1 MNFIFLVLK
10 RLFLSKQSNFFFRIT
25 NIVSIISL
33 AIGIASLSIV
43 LSSVS
48 GFENKV
54 FDKLSNINGYSTINN
69 LFEDTFNKSDVPLS
83 KHNSN
88 NIIVYGLEKNDLGHF
103 SLLKHIN
110 HEKLSYNDVV
120 IGKELAN
127 KLKAKKGDPLILVNP
142 ISNKSI
148 FDNNKFLF
156 LKIRDIYSSGI
167 YDYDSR
173 LIFMPLSTA
182 QSYFKLENHIS
193 GWMIFDKSINFNE
206 LDLPFY
212 QVNLKD
218 RHAELFRWINTQKWP
233 IIFIFSLIALVSY
246 FNLLSSIMK
255 TYGMSNK
262 KLTFMF
268 TLQGILLALIGSIL
282 GIILSYLI
290 VILQE
295 KFHIISLPENIYF
308 VSYLPMTFSIKE
320 SFYILGVSI
329 VSSVIFSS
337 FALYSH
343 HLHFHKYYLSTR
355 QGFLKTNEYNFF
367 SSQKIFDFPK
377 FIRGRNDK
385 YCFISWFIYW
395 CSIYCIISCCF
406 KWFSRCVRK

>member
-1 MNFIFLVLK
+1 MNFIFLVLR

-54 FDKLSNINGYSTINN
+54 FDKLSNINGYSTVNN
-69 LFEDTFNKSDVPLS
+69 LFEDTFNKSDVLLPDIVQNNESLIFEYIEKPAVIKS

-88 NIIVYGLEKNDLGHF
+88 NIIVYGLEKNDLVHF
-103 SLLKHIN
+103 SLLQHIN
-110 HEKLSYNDVV
+110 HKKLSFNDVV

-127 KLKAKKGDPLILVNP
+127 KLKVKKGDPLILVNP
-142 ISNKSI
+142 VSNKSI
-148 FDNNKFLF
+148 LDNNKFLF
-156 LKIRDIYSSGI
+156 LKIEDIYSSGI

-173 LIFMPLSTA
+173 LIFMSLSA
-182 QSYFKLENHIS
+182 IQSYFRLENHIS

-212 QVNLKD
+212 QIDLKD

-246 FNLLSSIMK
+246 FNLLSSINILFYEKRFNLAIMK

-262 KLTFMF
+262 KLAFMF
-268 TLQGILLALIGSIL
+268 TLQGILLALIGSVL
-282 GIILSYLI
+282 GIILSYLV

-295 KFHIISLPENIYF
+295 QFHIISLPENIYF
-308 VSYLPMTFSIKE
+308 VSYLPMAFSVKE
-320 SFYILGVSI
+320 SLYIVGVSI
-329 VSSVIFSS
+329 VSSIVFSS
-337 FALYSH
+337 FALSQI
-343 HLHFHKYYLSTR
+343 LSINPSR
-355 QGFLKTNEYNFF
+355 ILKN
-367 SSQKIFDFPK
+367 
-377 FIRGRNDK
+377 
-385 YCFISWFIYW
+385 
-395 CSIYCIISCCF
+395 
-406 KWFSRCVRK
+406 

>member
-1 MNFIFLVLK
+1 MNFIFLFLK

-69 LFEDTFNKSDVPLS
+69 LFENTFNKSDVPLPDIVQNNESLIFEYIEKPAVIKS

-88 NIIVYGLEKNDLGHF
+88 NIIVYGLEKNDLSHF
-103 SLLKHIN
+103 SLLQHIN
-110 HEKLSYNDVV
+110 HEKLSFNDVV
-120 IGKELAN
+120 IGKELAS
-127 KLKAKKGDPLILVNP
+127 KLKVKKGDPLILINP
-142 ISNKSI
+142 ISSKSI
-148 FDNNKFLF
+148 LDNNKFLF
-156 LKIRDIYSSGI
+156 LKIKDIYSSGI

-173 LIFMPLSTA
+173 LIFMSLSA
-182 QSYFKLENHIS
+182 IQSYFQLENHIS
-193 GWMIFDKSINFNE
+193 GWMIFEKSINFNE

-212 QVNLKD
+212 QIDLKD

-246 FNLLSSIMK
+246 FNLLSSINILFYEKRFNLAIMK

-262 KLTFMF
+262 KLAFMF
-268 TLQGILLALIGSIL
+268 TLQGILLALIGSVL

-308 VSYLPMTFSIKE
+308 VSYLPMVFSVNE
-320 SFYILGVSI
+320 SFYIVGVSI
-329 VSSVIFSS
+329 IFSIIFSS
-337 FALYSH
+337 FALSQI
-343 HLHFHKYYLSTR
+343 LSINPSR
-355 QGFLKTNEYNFF
+355 ILKN
-367 SSQKIFDFPK
+367 
-377 FIRGRNDK
+377 
-385 YCFISWFIYW
+385 
-395 CSIYCIISCCF
+395 
-406 KWFSRCVRK
+406 

>member
-1 MNFIFLVLK
+1 MNFIFLVLR

-54 FDKLSNINGYSTINN
+54 FDKLSNINGYSTVNN
-69 LFEDTFNKSDVPLS
+69 LFEDTFNKSDVLLPDIVQNNESLIFEYIEKPAVIKS

-88 NIIVYGLEKNDLGHF
+88 NIIVYGLEKNDLVHF
-103 SLLKHIN
+103 SLLQHIN
-110 HEKLSYNDVV
+110 HKKLSFNDVV

-127 KLKAKKGDPLILVNP
+127 KLKVKKGDPLILVNP
-142 ISNKSI
+142 VSNKSI
-148 FDNNKFLF
+148 LDNNKFLF
-156 LKIRDIYSSGI
+156 LKIEDIYSSGI

-173 LIFMPLSTA
+173 LIFMSLSA
-182 QSYFKLENHIS
+182 IQSYFRLENHIS

-212 QVNLKD
+212 QIDLKD

-246 FNLLSSIMK
+246 FNLLSSINILFYEKRFNLAIMK

-262 KLTFMF
+262 KLAFMF

-295 KFHIISLPENIYF
+295 KFHIISLPENIYY
-308 VSYLPMTFSIKE
+308 VSYLPMVFSAKE

-329 VSSVIFSS
+329 ISSIIFSS
-337 FALYSH
+337 FALSQI
-343 HLHFHKYYLSTR
+343 LSINPSR
-355 QGFLKTNEYNFF
+355 ILKN
-367 SSQKIFDFPK
+367 
-377 FIRGRNDK
+377 
-385 YCFISWFIYW
+385 
-395 CSIYCIISCCF
+395 
-406 KWFSRCVRK
+406 

>member
-1 MNFIFLVLK
+1 MNFIFLVLR

-54 FDKLSNINGYSTINN
+54 FDKLSNINGYSTVNN
-69 LFEDTFNKSDVPLS
+69 LFEDTFNKSDVLLPDIVQNNESLIFEYIEKPAVIKS

-88 NIIVYGLEKNDLGHF
+88 NIIVYGLEKNDLVHF
-103 SLLKHIN
+103 SLLQHIN
-110 HEKLSYNDVV
+110 HKKLSFNDVV

-127 KLKAKKGDPLILVNP
+127 KLKVKKGDPLILVNP
-142 ISNKSI
+142 VSNKSI
-148 FDNNKFLF
+148 LDNNKFLF
-156 LKIRDIYSSGI
+156 LKIEDIYSSGI

-173 LIFMPLSTA
+173 LIFMSLSA
-182 QSYFKLENHIS
+182 IQSYFQLENHIS

-212 QVNLKD
+212 QIDLKD

-246 FNLLSSIMK
+246 FNLLSSINILFYEKRFNLAIMK

-262 KLTFMF
+262 KLAFMF
-268 TLQGILLALIGSIL
+268 TLQGILLALIGSVL
-282 GIILSYLI
+282 GIILSYLV

-295 KFHIISLPENIYF
+295 QFHIISLPENIYF
-308 VSYLPMTFSIKE
+308 VSYLPMEFSVKE
-320 SFYILGVSI
+320 SLYIVGVSI
-329 VSSVIFSS
+329 VSSIIFSS
-337 FALYSH
+337 FALSQI
-343 HLHFHKYYLSTR
+343 LSINPSR
-355 QGFLKTNEYNFF
+355 ILKN
-367 SSQKIFDFPK
+367 
-377 FIRGRNDK
+377 
-385 YCFISWFIYW
+385 
-395 CSIYCIISCCF
+395 
-406 KWFSRCVRK
+406 

>member
-1 MNFIFLVLK
+1 MNFIFLVLR

-54 FDKLSNINGYSTINN
+54 FDKLSNINGYSTVNN
-69 LFEDTFNKSDVPLS
+69 LFEDTFNKSDVLLPDIVQNNESLIFEYIEKPAVIKS

-88 NIIVYGLEKNDLGHF
+88 NIIVYGLEKNDLVHF
-103 SLLKHIN
+103 SLLQHIN
-110 HEKLSYNDVV
+110 HKKLSFNDVV

-127 KLKAKKGDPLILVNP
+127 KLKVKKGDPLILVNP
-142 ISNKSI
+142 VSNKSI
-148 FDNNKFLF
+148 LDNNKFLF
-156 LKIRDIYSSGI
+156 LKIEDIYSSGI

-173 LIFMPLSTA
+173 LIFMSLSA
-182 QSYFKLENHIS
+182 IQSYFRLENHIS

-212 QVNLKD
+212 QIDLKD

-246 FNLLSSIMK
+246 FNLLSSINILFYEKRFNLAIMK

-262 KLTFMF
+262 KLAFMF
-268 TLQGILLALIGSIL
+268 TLQGILLALIGSVL
-282 GIILSYLI
+282 GIILSYLV

-295 KFHIISLPENIYF
+295 QFHIISLPENIYF
-308 VSYLPMTFSIKE
+308 VSYLPMEFSIKE
-320 SFYILGVSI
+320 SLYIVGVSI
-329 VSSVIFSS
+329 VSSIIFSS
-337 FALYSH
+337 FALSQI
-343 HLHFHKYYLSTR
+343 LSINPSR
-355 QGFLKTNEYNFF
+355 ILKN
-367 SSQKIFDFPK
+367 
-377 FIRGRNDK
+377 
-385 YCFISWFIYW
+385 
-395 CSIYCIISCCF
+395 
-406 KWFSRCVRK
+406 

>member
-69 LFEDTFNKSDVPLS
+69 LFEDTFNKSDVPLPDIVQNNEPLIFEYIEKPAVIKS

-246 FNLLSSIMK
+246 FNLLSSINILFYEKRFNLAIMK

-282 GIILSYLI
+282 GIILSYII

-329 VSSVIFSS
+329 VSSIIFSS
-337 FALYSH
+337 FALSQI
-343 HLHFHKYYLSTR
+343 LSINPSR
-355 QGFLKTNEYNFF
+355 ILKN
-367 SSQKIFDFPK
+367 
-377 FIRGRNDK
+377 
-385 YCFISWFIYW
+385 
-395 CSIYCIISCCF
+395 
-406 KWFSRCVRK
+406 

>member
-1 MNFIFLVLK
+1 MNFIFLVLR

-54 FDKLSNINGYSTINN
+54 FDKLSNINGYSTVNN
-69 LFEDTFNKSDVPLS
+69 LFEDTFNKSDVLLPDIVQNNESLIFEYIEKPAVIKS

-88 NIIVYGLEKNDLGHF
+88 NIIVYGLEKNDLVHF
-103 SLLKHIN
+103 SLLQHIN
-110 HEKLSYNDVV
+110 HKKLSFNDVV

-127 KLKAKKGDPLILVNP
+127 KLKVKKGDPLILVNP
-142 ISNKSI
+142 VSNKSI
-148 FDNNKFLF
+148 LDNNKFLF
-156 LKIRDIYSSGI
+156 LKIEDIYSSGI

-173 LIFMPLSTA
+173 LIFMSLSA
-182 QSYFKLENHIS
+182 IQSYFRLENHIS

-212 QVNLKD
+212 QIDLKD

-246 FNLLSSIMK
+246 FNLLSSINILFYEKRFNLAIMK
-255 TYGMSNK
+255 TYGMTNK
-262 KLTFMF
+262 KLAFMF
-268 TLQGILLALIGSIL
+268 TLQGILLALIGSVL
-282 GIILSYLI
+282 GIILSYLV

-295 KFHIISLPENIYF
+295 QFHIISLPENIYF
-308 VSYLPMTFSIKE
+308 VSYLPMAFSVKE
-320 SFYILGVSI
+320 SLYIVGVSI
-329 VSSVIFSS
+329 VSSIIFSS
-337 FALYSH
+337 FALSQI
-343 HLHFHKYYLSTR
+343 LSINPSR
-355 QGFLKTNEYNFF
+355 ILKN
-367 SSQKIFDFPK
+367 
-377 FIRGRNDK
+377 
-385 YCFISWFIYW
+385 
-395 CSIYCIISCCF
+395 
-406 KWFSRCVRK
+406 

>member
-69 LFEDTFNKSDVPLS
+69 LFEDTFNKSDVPLPNIVQNNEPLIFEYIEKPAVIKS

-88 NIIVYGLEKNDLGHF
+88 NIIVYGLEKKDLGHF

-120 IGKELAN
+120 IGKELAK

-142 ISNKSI
+142 ISSKSI

-246 FNLLSSIMK
+246 FNLLSSINILFYEKRFNLAIMK

-282 GIILSYLI
+282 GIILSCLI

-329 VSSVIFSS
+329 VSSIIFSS
-337 FALYSH
+337 FALSQI
-343 HLHFHKYYLSTR
+343 LSINPSR
-355 QGFLKTNEYNFF
+355 ILKN
-367 SSQKIFDFPK
+367 
-377 FIRGRNDK
+377 
-385 YCFISWFIYW
+385 
-395 CSIYCIISCCF
+395 
-406 KWFSRCVRK
+406 

>member
-1 MNFIFLVLK
+1 MNFIFLFLK

-25 NIVSIISL
+25 NIVSIVSL

-54 FDKLSNINGYSTINN
+54 FDKLSNINGYSTVNN
-69 LFEDTFNKSDVPLS
+69 LFEDTFNKSDVPLPNVVQNNESLIFEYIEKPAVIKS

-103 SLLKHIN
+103 SLLQHIN
-110 HEKLSYNDVV
+110 HEKLTFNDVI

-127 KLKAKKGDPLILVNP
+127 KLKVKKGDPLILVNP
-142 ISNKSI
+142 LSNKSI
-148 FDNNKFLF
+148 LDNNKFLF
-156 LKIRDIYSSGI
+156 LKIEDIYSSGI

-173 LIFMPLSTA
+173 LIFMSLSA
-182 QSYFKLENHIS
+182 IQSYFQLENHIS

-212 QVNLKD
+212 QIDLKD

-246 FNLLSSIMK
+246 FNLLSSINILFYEKRFNLAIMK

-262 KLTFMF
+262 KVAFMF
-268 TLQGILLALIGSIL
+268 TLQGILLALIGSVL
-282 GIILSYLI
+282 GIILSYL
-290 VILQE
+290 VVVLQE
-295 KFHIISLPENIYF
+295 QFHIISLPENIYF
-308 VSYLPMTFSIKE
+308 VSYLPMAFSVKE
-320 SFYILGVSI
+320 SFYIVGVSI
-329 VSSVIFSS
+329 VSSIIFSS
-337 FALYSH
+337 FALSQI
-343 HLHFHKYYLSTR
+343 LSINPSR
-355 QGFLKTNEYNFF
+355 ILKN
-367 SSQKIFDFPK
+367 
-377 FIRGRNDK
+377 
-385 YCFISWFIYW
+385 
-395 CSIYCIISCCF
+395 
-406 KWFSRCVRK
+406 

>member
-25 NIVSIISL
+25 NIVSIVSL

-48 GFENKV
+48 GFENRV
-54 FDKLSNINGYSTINN
+54 FDKLSNINGYSTVNN
-69 LFEDTFNKSDVPLS
+69 LFEDTFNKSDVPLPDVVQNNESLIFEYIEKPAVIKS

-103 SLLKHIN
+103 SLLQHIK
-110 HEKLSYNDVV
+110 HEKLSFNDVI

-127 KLKAKKGDPLILVNP
+127 KLKVKKGDPLILINP

-148 FDNNKFLF
+148 LDNNKFLL
-156 LKIRDIYSSGI
+156 LKIEDIYSSGI

-173 LIFMPLSTA
+173 LIFMSLSA
-182 QSYFKLENHIS
+182 IQSYFQLENHIS

-212 QVNLKD
+212 QIDLKD

-246 FNLLSSIMK
+246 FNLLSSINILFYEKRFNLAIMK

-262 KLTFMF
+262 KLAFMF
-268 TLQGILLALIGSIL
+268 TLQGILLALIGSVL

-290 VILQE
+290 VVLQE
-295 KFHIISLPENIYF
+295 QFHIISLPENIYF
-308 VSYLPMTFSIKE
+308 VSYLPMEFSVKE
-320 SFYILGVSI
+320 SLYIVGVSI
-329 VSSVIFSS
+329 VSSIIFSS
-337 FALYSH
+337 FALSQI
-343 HLHFHKYYLSTR
+343 LSINPSR
-355 QGFLKTNEYNFF
+355 ILKN
-367 SSQKIFDFPK
+367 
-377 FIRGRNDK
+377 
-385 YCFISWFIYW
+385 
-395 CSIYCIISCCF
+395 
-406 KWFSRCVRK
+406 

>member
-54 FDKLSNINGYSTINN
+54 FDKLSNINGYSTVNN
-69 LFEDTFNKSDVPLS
+69 LFEDTFNKSDVPLPNVVQNNESLIFEYIEKPAVIKS

-103 SLLKHIN
+103 SLLQHIN
-110 HEKLSYNDVV
+110 HEKLTFNDVI

-127 KLKAKKGDPLILVNP
+127 KLKVKKGDPLILVNP
-142 ISNKSI
+142 LSNKSI
-148 FDNNKFLF
+148 LDNNKFLF
-156 LKIRDIYSSGI
+156 LKIEDIYSSGI

-173 LIFMPLSTA
+173 LIFMSLSA
-182 QSYFKLENHIS
+182 IQSYFQLENHIS

-212 QVNLKD
+212 QIDLKD

-246 FNLLSSIMK
+246 FNLLSSINILFYEKRFNLAIMK

-262 KLTFMF
+262 KVAFMF
-268 TLQGILLALIGSIL
+268 TLQGILLALIGSVL
-282 GIILSYLI
+282 GIILSYL
-290 VILQE
+290 VVVLQE
-295 KFHIISLPENIYF
+295 QFHIISLPENIYF
-308 VSYLPMTFSIKE
+308 VSYLPMAFSVKE
-320 SFYILGVSI
+320 SFYIVGVSI
-329 VSSVIFSS
+329 VSSIIFSS
-337 FALYSH
+337 FALSQI
-343 HLHFHKYYLSTR
+343 LSINPSR
-355 QGFLKTNEYNFF
+355 ILKN
-367 SSQKIFDFPK
+367 
-377 FIRGRNDK
+377 
-385 YCFISWFIYW
+385 
-395 CSIYCIISCCF
+395 
-406 KWFSRCVRK
+406 

>member
-25 NIVSIISL
+25 NIVSIVSL

-54 FDKLSNINGYSTINN
+54 FDKLSNINGYSTVNN
-69 LFEDTFNKSDVPLS
+69 LFEDTFNKSDVPLPNVVQNNESLIFEYIEKPAVIKS

-88 NIIVYGLEKNDLGHF
+88 NIIVYGLEKNDLVHF
-103 SLLKHIN
+103 SLLQHIN
-110 HEKLSYNDVV
+110 HKKLSFNDVV

-127 KLKAKKGDPLILVNP
+127 KLKVKKGDPLILVNP
-142 ISNKSI
+142 VSNKSI
-148 FDNNKFLF
+148 LDNNKFLF
-156 LKIRDIYSSGI
+156 LKIEDIYSSGI

-173 LIFMPLSTA
+173 LIFMSLSA
-182 QSYFKLENHIS
+182 IQSYFRLENHIS

-212 QVNLKD
+212 QIDLKD

-246 FNLLSSIMK
+246 FNLLSSINILFYEKRFNLAIMK

-262 KLTFMF
+262 KLAFMF
-268 TLQGILLALIGSIL
+268 TLQGILLALIGSVL
-282 GIILSYLI
+282 GIILSYLV

-295 KFHIISLPENIYF
+295 QFHIISLPENIYF
-308 VSYLPMTFSIKE
+308 VSYLPMEFSIKE
-320 SFYILGVSI
+320 SLYIVGVSI
-329 VSSVIFSS
+329 VSSIIFSS
-337 FALYSH
+337 FALSQI
-343 HLHFHKYYLSTR
+343 LSINPSR
-355 QGFLKTNEYNFF
+355 ILKN
-367 SSQKIFDFPK
+367 
-377 FIRGRNDK
+377 
-385 YCFISWFIYW
+385 
-395 CSIYCIISCCF
+395 
-406 KWFSRCVRK
+406 

>member
-25 NIVSIISL
+25 NIVSIVSL

-54 FDKLSNINGYSTINN
+54 FDKLSNINGYSTVNN
-69 LFEDTFNKSDVPLS
+69 LFEDTFNKSDVPLPNVVQNNESLIFEYIEKPAVIKS

-103 SLLKHIN
+103 SLLQHIN
-110 HEKLSYNDVV
+110 HEKLTFNDVI

-127 KLKAKKGDPLILVNP
+127 KLKVKKCDPLILVNP
-142 ISNKSI
+142 LSNKSI
-148 FDNNKFLF
+148 LDNNKFLF
-156 LKIRDIYSSGI
+156 LKIEDIYSSGI

-173 LIFMPLSTA
+173 LIFMSLSA
-182 QSYFKLENHIS
+182 IQSYFQLENHIS

-212 QVNLKD
+212 QIDLKD

-246 FNLLSSIMK
+246 FNLLSSINILFYEKRFNLAIMK

-262 KLTFMF
+262 KVAFMF
-268 TLQGILLALIGSIL
+268 TLQGILLALIGSVL
-282 GIILSYLI
+282 GIILSYL
-290 VILQE
+290 VVVLQE
-295 KFHIISLPENIYF
+295 QFHIISLPENIYF
-308 VSYLPMTFSIKE
+308 VSYLPMAFSVKE
-320 SFYILGVSI
+320 SFYIVGVSI
-329 VSSVIFSS
+329 VSSIIFSS
-337 FALYSH
+337 FALSQI
-343 HLHFHKYYLSTR
+343 LSINPSR
-355 QGFLKTNEYNFF
+355 ILKN
-367 SSQKIFDFPK
+367 
-377 FIRGRNDK
+377 
-385 YCFISWFIYW
+385 
-395 CSIYCIISCCF
+395 
-406 KWFSRCVRK
+406 

>member
-69 LFEDTFNKSDVPLS
+69 LFEDTFNKSDVPLPDIVQNNEPLIFEYIEKPAVIKS

-127 KLKAKKGDPLILVNP
+127 KLKVKKGDPLILVNP

-246 FNLLSSIMK
+246 FNLLSSINILFYEKRFNLAIMK

-320 SFYILGVSI
+320 SFYILGLSI
-329 VSSVIFSS
+329 VSSIIFSS
-337 FALYSH
+337 FALSQI
-343 HLHFHKYYLSTR
+343 LSINPSR
-355 QGFLKTNEYNFF
+355 ILKN
-367 SSQKIFDFPK
+367 
-377 FIRGRNDK
+377 
-385 YCFISWFIYW
+385 
-395 CSIYCIISCCF
+395 
-406 KWFSRCVRK
+406 

>member
-69 LFEDTFNKSDVPLS
+69 LFEDTFNKSDVPLPDIVQNNEPLIFEYIEKPAVIKS

-173 LIFMPLSTA
+173 LIFMPLSTV

-246 FNLLSSIMK
+246 FNLLSSINILFYEKRFNLAIMK

-282 GIILSYLI
+282 GIILSCLI

-337 FALYSH
+337 FALSQI
-343 HLHFHKYYLSTR
+343 LSINPSR
-355 QGFLKTNEYNFF
+355 ILKN
-367 SSQKIFDFPK
+367 
-377 FIRGRNDK
+377 
-385 YCFISWFIYW
+385 
-395 CSIYCIISCCF
+395 
-406 KWFSRCVRK
+406 

>member
-69 LFEDTFNKSDVPLS
+69 LFEDTFNKSDVPLPDIVQNNEPLIFEYIEKPAVIKS

-193 GWMIFDKSINFNE
+193 GWMVFDKSINFNE

-246 FNLLSSIMK
+246 FNLLSSINILFYEKRFNLAIMK

-329 VSSVIFSS
+329 VSSIIFSS
-337 FALYSH
+337 FALSQI
-343 HLHFHKYYLSTR
+343 LSINPSR
-355 QGFLKTNEYNFF
+355 ILKN
-367 SSQKIFDFPK
+367 
-377 FIRGRNDK
+377 
-385 YCFISWFIYW
+385 
-395 CSIYCIISCCF
+395 
-406 KWFSRCVRK
+406 

>member
-1 MNFIFLVLK
+1 MNFIFLVLR

-54 FDKLSNINGYSTINN
+54 FDKLSNINGYSTVNN
-69 LFEDTFNKSDVPLS
+69 LFEDTFNKSDVLLPDIVQNNESLIFEYIEKPAVIKS

-88 NIIVYGLEKNDLGHF
+88 NIIVYGLEKNDLVHF
-103 SLLKHIN
+103 SLLQHIN
-110 HEKLSYNDVV
+110 HKKLSFNDVV

-127 KLKAKKGDPLILVNP
+127 KLKVKKGDPLILVNP
-142 ISNKSI
+142 VSNKSI
-148 FDNNKFLF
+148 LDNNKFLF
-156 LKIRDIYSSGI
+156 LKIEDIYSSGI

-173 LIFMPLSTA
+173 LIFMSLSA
-182 QSYFKLENHIS
+182 IQSYFRLENHIS

-212 QVNLKD
+212 QIDLKD

-246 FNLLSSIMK
+246 FNLLSSINILFYEKRFNLAIMK

-262 KLTFMF
+262 KLAFMF
-268 TLQGILLALIGSIL
+268 TLQGILLALIGSVL
-282 GIILSYLI
+282 GIILSYLV

-295 KFHIISLPENIYF
+295 QFHIISLPENIYF
-308 VSYLPMTFSIKE
+308 VSYLPMEFSVKE
-320 SFYILGVSI
+320 SFYIVGVSI
-329 VSSVIFSS
+329 VSSIIFSS
-337 FALYSH
+337 FALSQI
-343 HLHFHKYYLSTR
+343 LSINPSR
-355 QGFLKTNEYNFF
+355 ILKN
-367 SSQKIFDFPK
+367 
-377 FIRGRNDK
+377 
-385 YCFISWFIYW
+385 
-395 CSIYCIISCCF
+395 
-406 KWFSRCVRK
+406 

>member
-1 MNFIFLVLK
+1 MNFIFLVLR

-54 FDKLSNINGYSTINN
+54 FDKLSNINGYSTVNN
-69 LFEDTFNKSDVPLS
+69 LFEDTFNKSDVLLPDIVQNNESLIFEYIEKPAVIKS

-88 NIIVYGLEKNDLGHF
+88 NIIVYGLEKNDLVHF
-103 SLLKHIN
+103 SLLQHIN
-110 HEKLSYNDVV
+110 HKKLSFNDVV

-127 KLKAKKGDPLILVNP
+127 KLKVKKGDPLILVNP
-142 ISNKSI
+142 VSNKSI
-148 FDNNKFLF
+148 LDNNKFLF
-156 LKIRDIYSSGI
+156 LKIEDIYSSGI

-173 LIFMPLSTA
+173 LIFMSLSA
-182 QSYFKLENHIS
+182 IQSYFRLENHIS

-212 QVNLKD
+212 QIDLKD

-246 FNLLSSIMK
+246 FNLLSSINILFYEKRFNLAIMK
-255 TYGMSNK
+255 TYGMTNK
-262 KLTFMF
+262 KLAFMF
-268 TLQGILLALIGSIL
+268 TLQGILLALIGSVL
-282 GIILSYLI
+282 GIILSYLV

-295 KFHIISLPENIYF
+295 QFHIISLPENIYF
-308 VSYLPMTFSIKE
+308 VSYLPMAFSVKE
-320 SFYILGVSI
+320 SFYIVGVSI
-329 VSSVIFSS
+329 VSSIIFSS
-337 FALYSH
+337 FALSQI
-343 HLHFHKYYLSTR
+343 LSINPSR
-355 QGFLKTNEYNFF
+355 ILKN
-367 SSQKIFDFPK
+367 
-377 FIRGRNDK
+377 
-385 YCFISWFIYW
+385 
-395 CSIYCIISCCF
+395 
-406 KWFSRCVRK
+406 

>member
-1 MNFIFLVLK
+1 MNFIFLFLK

-69 LFEDTFNKSDVPLS
+69 LFENTFNKSDVPLPDIVQNNEPLIFEYIEKPAVIKS

-110 HEKLSYNDVV
+110 HEKFSYNDVV

-127 KLKAKKGDPLILVNP
+127 KLKVKKGDPLILVNP
-142 ISNKSI
+142 VSNKSI
-148 FDNNKFLF
+148 LDNNKFLF
-156 LKIRDIYSSGI
+156 LKIEDIYSSGI

-173 LIFMPLSTA
+173 LIFMSLSA
-182 QSYFKLENHIS
+182 IQSYFQLENHIS

-212 QVNLKD
+212 QIDLKD

-246 FNLLSSIMK
+246 FNLLSSINILFYEKRFNLAIMK

-262 KLTFMF
+262 KVAFMF
-268 TLQGILLALIGSIL
+268 TLQGILLALIGSVL
-282 GIILSYLI
+282 GIILSYL
-290 VILQE
+290 VVVLQE
-295 KFHIISLPENIYF
+295 QFHVISLPENIYF
-308 VSYLPMTFSIKE
+308 VSYLPMAFSVKE
-320 SFYILGVSI
+320 SFYIVGVSI
-329 VSSVIFSS
+329 VSSIIFSS
-337 FALYSH
+337 FALSQI
-343 HLHFHKYYLSTR
+343 LSINPSR
-355 QGFLKTNEYNFF
+355 ILKN
-367 SSQKIFDFPK
+367 
-377 FIRGRNDK
+377 
-385 YCFISWFIYW
+385 
-395 CSIYCIISCCF
+395 
-406 KWFSRCVRK
+406 

>member
-25 NIVSIISL
+25 NIVSIVSL

-54 FDKLSNINGYSTINN
+54 FDKLSNINGYSTVNN
-69 LFEDTFNKSDVPLS
+69 LFEDTFNKSDVPLPNVVQNNESLIFEYIEKPAVIKS

-88 NIIVYGLEKNDLGHF
+88 NIIVYGLEKSDLGHF
-103 SLLKHIN
+103 SLLQHIN
-110 HEKLSYNDVV
+110 HEKLTFNDVI

-127 KLKAKKGDPLILVNP
+127 KLKVKKGDPLILVNP
-142 ISNKSI
+142 LSNKSI
-148 FDNNKFLF
+148 LDNNKFLF
-156 LKIRDIYSSGI
+156 LKIEDIYSSGI

-173 LIFMPLSTA
+173 LIFMSLSA
-182 QSYFKLENHIS
+182 IQSYFQLENHIS

-212 QVNLKD
+212 QIDLKD

-246 FNLLSSIMK
+246 FNLLSSINILFYEKRFNLAIMK

-262 KLTFMF
+262 KLAFMF
-268 TLQGILLALIGSIL
+268 TLQGILLALIGSVL
-282 GIILSYLI
+282 GIILSYL
-290 VILQE
+290 VVVLQE
-295 KFHIISLPENIYF
+295 QFHIISLPENIYF
-308 VSYLPMTFSIKE
+308 VSYLPMAFSVKE
-320 SFYILGVSI
+320 SFYIVGVSI
-329 VSSVIFSS
+329 VSSIIFSS
-337 FALYSH
+337 FALSQI
-343 HLHFHKYYLSTR
+343 LSINPSR
-355 QGFLKTNEYNFF
+355 ILKN
-367 SSQKIFDFPK
+367 
-377 FIRGRNDK
+377 
-385 YCFISWFIYW
+385 
-395 CSIYCIISCCF
+395 
-406 KWFSRCVRK
+406 

>member
-1 MNFIFLVLK
+1 MNFIFLVLR

-54 FDKLSNINGYSTINN
+54 FDKLSNINGYSTVNN
-69 LFEDTFNKSDVPLS
+69 LFEDTFNKSDVLLPDIVQNNESLIFEYIEKPAVIKS

-88 NIIVYGLEKNDLGHF
+88 NIIVYGLEKNDLVHF
-103 SLLKHIN
+103 SLLQHIN
-110 HEKLSYNDVV
+110 HKKLSFNDVV

-127 KLKAKKGDPLILVNP
+127 KLKVKKGDPLILVNP
-142 ISNKSI
+142 LSNKSI
-148 FDNNKFLF
+148 LDNNKFLF
-156 LKIRDIYSSGI
+156 LKIEDIYSSGI

-173 LIFMPLSTA
+173 LIFMSLSTV
-182 QSYFKLENHIS
+182 QSYFQLENHIS

-212 QVNLKD
+212 QIDLKD

-246 FNLLSSIMK
+246 FNLLSSINILFYEKRFNLAIMK

-262 KLTFMF
+262 KLAFMF
-268 TLQGILLALIGSIL
+268 TLQGILLALIGSVL
-282 GIILSYLI
+282 GIILSYL
-290 VILQE
+290 VVVLQE
-295 KFHIISLPENIYF
+295 QFHIISLPENIYF
-308 VSYLPMTFSIKE
+308 VSYLPMAFSVKE
-320 SFYILGVSI
+320 SFYIVGVSI
-329 VSSVIFSS
+329 VSSIIFSS
-337 FALYSH
+337 FALSQI
-343 HLHFHKYYLSTR
+343 LSINPSR
-355 QGFLKTNEYNFF
+355 ILKN
-367 SSQKIFDFPK
+367 
-377 FIRGRNDK
+377 
-385 YCFISWFIYW
+385 
-395 CSIYCIISCCF
+395 
-406 KWFSRCVRK
+406 

>member
-25 NIVSIISL
+25 NIVSIVSL

-54 FDKLSNINGYSTINN
+54 FDKLSNINGYSTVNN
-69 LFEDTFNKSDVPLS
+69 LFEDTFNKSDVPLPNVVQNNESLIFEYIEKPAVIKS

-103 SLLKHIN
+103 SLLQHIN
-110 HEKLSYNDVV
+110 HEKLTFNDVI

-127 KLKAKKGDPLILVNP
+127 KLKVKKGDPLILVNP
-142 ISNKSI
+142 VSNKSI
-148 FDNNKFLF
+148 IDNNKFLF
-156 LKIRDIYSSGI
+156 LKIEDIYSSGI

-173 LIFMPLSTA
+173 LIFMSLSA
-182 QSYFKLENHIS
+182 IQSYFRLENHIS

-212 QVNLKD
+212 QIDLKD

-246 FNLLSSIMK
+246 FNLLSSINILFYEKRFNLAIMK

-262 KLTFMF
+262 KLAFMF
-268 TLQGILLALIGSIL
+268 TLQGILLALIGSVL
-282 GIILSYLI
+282 GLILSYL
-290 VILQE
+290 VVVLQE
-295 KFHIISLPENIYF
+295 QFHIISLPENIYF
-308 VSYLPMTFSIKE
+308 VSYLPMEFSVKE
-320 SFYILGVSI
+320 SFYIVGVSI
-329 VSSVIFSS
+329 VSSIIFSS
-337 FALYSH
+337 FALSQI
-343 HLHFHKYYLSTR
+343 LSINPSR
-355 QGFLKTNEYNFF
+355 ILKN
-367 SSQKIFDFPK
+367 
-377 FIRGRNDK
+377 
-385 YCFISWFIYW
+385 
-395 CSIYCIISCCF
+395 
-406 KWFSRCVRK
+406 

>member
-69 LFEDTFNKSDVPLS
+69 LFEDTFNKSDVPLPDIVQNNEPLIFEYIEKPAVIKS

-110 HEKLSYNDVV
+110 HEKFSYNDVV

-173 LIFMPLSTA
+173 LIFMSLSTA

-246 FNLLSSIMK
+246 FNLLSSINILFYEKRFNLAIMK

-329 VSSVIFSS
+329 VSSIIFSS
-337 FALYSH
+337 FALSQI
-343 HLHFHKYYLSTR
+343 LSINPSR
-355 QGFLKTNEYNFF
+355 ILKN
-367 SSQKIFDFPK
+367 
-377 FIRGRNDK
+377 
-385 YCFISWFIYW
+385 
-395 CSIYCIISCCF
+395 
-406 KWFSRCVRK
+406 

>member
-1 MNFIFLVLK
+1 MNFIFLVLR

-54 FDKLSNINGYSTINN
+54 FDKLSNINGYSTVNN
-69 LFEDTFNKSDVPLS
+69 LFEDTFNKSDVLLPDIVQNNESLIFEYIEKPAVIKS

-88 NIIVYGLEKNDLGHF
+88 NIIVYGLEKNDLVHF
-103 SLLKHIN
+103 SLLQHIN
-110 HEKLSYNDVV
+110 HKKLSFNDVV

-127 KLKAKKGDPLILVNP
+127 KLKVKKGDPLILVNP
-142 ISNKSI
+142 VSNKSI
-148 FDNNKFLF
+148 LDNNKFLF
-156 LKIRDIYSSGI
+156 LKIEDIYSSGI

-173 LIFMPLSTA
+173 LIFMSLSA
-182 QSYFKLENHIS
+182 IQSYFRLENHIS

-212 QVNLKD
+212 QIDLKD

-246 FNLLSSIMK
+246 FNLLSSINILFYEKRFNLAIMK

-262 KLTFMF
+262 KVAFMF
-268 TLQGILLALIGSIL
+268 TLQGILLALIGSVL
-282 GIILSYLI
+282 GIILSYL
-290 VILQE
+290 VVVLQE
-295 KFHIISLPENIYF
+295 QFHIISLPENIYF
-308 VSYLPMTFSIKE
+308 VSYLPMAFSVKE
-320 SFYILGVSI
+320 SFYIVGVSI
-329 VSSVIFSS
+329 VSSIIFSS
-337 FALYSH
+337 FALSQI
-343 HLHFHKYYLSTR
+343 LSINPSR
-355 QGFLKTNEYNFF
+355 ILKN
-367 SSQKIFDFPK
+367 
-377 FIRGRNDK
+377 
-385 YCFISWFIYW
+385 
-395 CSIYCIISCCF
+395 
-406 KWFSRCVRK
+406 

>member
-25 NIVSIISL
+25 NIVSIVSL

-48 GFENKV
+48 GFENRV
-54 FDKLSNINGYSTINN
+54 FDKLSNINGYSTVNN
-69 LFEDTFNKSDVPLS
+69 LFEDTFNKSDVPLPDVVQNNESLIFEYIEKPAVIKS
-83 KHNSN
+83 KHNSS

-103 SLLKHIN
+103 SLLQHIK
-110 HEKLSYNDVV
+110 HEKLSFNDVI

-127 KLKAKKGDPLILVNP
+127 KLKVKKGDSLILINP

-148 FDNNKFLF
+148 LDNNKFLL
-156 LKIRDIYSSGI
+156 LKIEDIYSSGI

-173 LIFMPLSTA
+173 LIFMSLSA
-182 QSYFKLENHIS
+182 IQSYFQLENHIS

-212 QVNLKD
+212 QIDLKD

-246 FNLLSSIMK
+246 FNLLSSINILFYEKRFNLAIMK

-262 KLTFMF
+262 KLAFMF
-268 TLQGILLALIGSIL
+268 TLQGILLALIGSVL

-290 VILQE
+290 VVLQE
-295 KFHIISLPENIYF
+295 QFHIISLPENIYF
-308 VSYLPMTFSIKE
+308 VSYLPMIFSVKE
-320 SFYILGVSI
+320 SFYIVGVSI
-329 VSSVIFSS
+329 VSSIIFSS
-337 FALYSH
+337 FALSQI
-343 HLHFHKYYLSTR
+343 LSINPSR
-355 QGFLKTNEYNFF
+355 ILKN
-367 SSQKIFDFPK
+367 
-377 FIRGRNDK
+377 
-385 YCFISWFIYW
+385 
-395 CSIYCIISCCF
+395 
-406 KWFSRCVRK
+406 

>member
-1 MNFIFLVLK
+1 MNFIFLVLR

-54 FDKLSNINGYSTINN
+54 FDKLSNINGYSTVNN
-69 LFEDTFNKSDVPLS
+69 LFEDTFNKSDVLLPDIVQNNESLIFEYIEKPAVIKS

-246 FNLLSSIMK
+246 FNLLSSINILFYEKRFNLAIMK

-329 VSSVIFSS
+329 VSSIIFSS
-337 FALYSH
+337 FALSQI
-343 HLHFHKYYLSTR
+343 LSINPSR
-355 QGFLKTNEYNFF
+355 ILKN
-367 SSQKIFDFPK
+367 
-377 FIRGRNDK
+377 
-385 YCFISWFIYW
+385 
-395 CSIYCIISCCF
+395 
-406 KWFSRCVRK
+406 

>member
-1 MNFIFLVLK
+1 MNFIFLFLK

-69 LFEDTFNKSDVPLS
+69 LFENTFNKSDVPLPDIVQNNESLIFEYIEKPAVVKS

-88 NIIVYGLEKNDLGHF
+88 NIIVYGLEKNDLSHF
-103 SLLKHIN
+103 SLLQHIN
-110 HEKLSYNDVV
+110 HEKLSFNDVG
-120 IGKELAN
+120 IGKELAS
-127 KLKAKKGDPLILVNP
+127 KLKVKKGDPLILVNP

-148 FDNNKFLF
+148 LDNNKFLF
-156 LKIRDIYSSGI
+156 LKIKDIYSSGI

-173 LIFMPLSTA
+173 LIFMSLSTV
-182 QSYFKLENHIS
+182 QSYFQLENHIS
-193 GWMIFDKSINFNE
+193 GWMIFEKSINFNE

-212 QVNLKD
+212 QIDLKD

-246 FNLLSSIMK
+246 FNLLSSINILFYEKRFNLAIMK

-262 KLTFMF
+262 KLAFMF
-268 TLQGILLALIGSIL
+268 TLQGILLALIGSVL

-308 VSYLPMTFSIKE
+308 VSYLPMVFSVNE
-320 SFYILGVSI
+320 SFYIVGVSI
-329 VSSVIFSS
+329 IFSIIFSS
-337 FALYSH
+337 FALSQI
-343 HLHFHKYYLSTR
+343 LSINPSR
-355 QGFLKTNEYNFF
+355 ILKN
-367 SSQKIFDFPK
+367 
-377 FIRGRNDK
+377 
-385 YCFISWFIYW
+385 
-395 CSIYCIISCCF
+395 
-406 KWFSRCVRK
+406 

>member
-1 MNFIFLVLK
+1 MNFIFLFLK

-69 LFEDTFNKSDVPLS
+69 LFENTFNKSDVPLPDIVQNNEPLIFEYIEKPAVIKS

-88 NIIVYGLEKNDLGHF
+88 NIIVYGLEKNDLSHF
-103 SLLKHIN
+103 SLLQHIN
-110 HEKLSYNDVV
+110 HEKLSFNDVV
-120 IGKELAN
+120 IGKELAS
-127 KLKAKKGDPLILVNP
+127 KLKVKKGDPLILINP
-142 ISNKSI
+142 ISSKSI
-148 FDNNKFLF
+148 LDNNKFLF
-156 LKIRDIYSSGI
+156 LKIKDIYSSGI

-173 LIFMPLSTA
+173 LIFMSLSTV
-182 QSYFKLENHIS
+182 QSYFQLENHIS
-193 GWMIFDKSINFNE
+193 GWMIFEKSINFNE

-212 QVNLKD
+212 QIDLKD

-246 FNLLSSIMK
+246 FNLLSSINILFYEKRFNLAIMK

-262 KLTFMF
+262 KLAFMF
-268 TLQGILLALIGSIL
+268 TLQGILLALIGSVL

-308 VSYLPMTFSIKE
+308 VSYLPMVFSVNE
-320 SFYILGVSI
+320 SFYIVGVSI
-329 VSSVIFSS
+329 IFSIIFSS
-337 FALYSH
+337 FALSQI
-343 HLHFHKYYLSTR
+343 LSINPSR
-355 QGFLKTNEYNFF
+355 ILKN
-367 SSQKIFDFPK
+367 
-377 FIRGRNDK
+377 
-385 YCFISWFIYW
+385 
-395 CSIYCIISCCF
+395 
-406 KWFSRCVRK
+406 

>member
-69 LFEDTFNKSDVPLS
+69 LFEDTFNKSDVPLPDIVQNNEPLIFEYIEKPAVIKS

-167 YDYDSR
+167 YDYC
-173 LIFMPLSTA
+173 
-182 QSYFKLENHIS
+182 
-193 GWMIFDKSINFNE
+193 
-206 LDLPFY
+206 
-212 QVNLKD
+212 
-218 RHAELFRWINTQKWP
+218 
-233 IIFIFSLIALVSY
+233 
-246 FNLLSSIMK
+246 LLYTSPSPR
-255 TYGMSNK
+255 
-262 KLTFMF
+262 
-268 TLQGILLALIGSIL
+268 
-282 GIILSYLI
+282 
-290 VILQE
+290 E
-295 KFHIISLPENIYF
+295 
-308 VSYLPMTFSIKE
+308 
-320 SFYILGVSI
+320 
-329 VSSVIFSS
+329 
-337 FALYSH
+337 
-343 HLHFHKYYLSTR
+343 
-355 QGFLKTNEYNFF
+355 
-367 SSQKIFDFPK
+367 
-377 FIRGRNDK
+377 
-385 YCFISWFIYW
+385 
-395 CSIYCIISCCF
+395 
-406 KWFSRCVRK
+406 

>member
-69 LFEDTFNKSDVPLS
+69 LFEDTFNKSDVPLPDIVQNNEPLIFEYIEKPAVIKS

-246 FNLLSSIMK
+246 FNLLSSINILFYEKRFNLAIMK

-282 GIILSYLI
+282 GIILSCLI

-308 VSYLPMTFSIKE
+308 VSYLPMAFSIKE

-329 VSSVIFSS
+329 VSSIIFSS
-337 FALYSH
+337 FALSQI
-343 HLHFHKYYLSTR
+343 LSINPSR
-355 QGFLKTNEYNFF
+355 ILKN
-367 SSQKIFDFPK
+367 
-377 FIRGRNDK
+377 
-385 YCFISWFIYW
+385 
-395 CSIYCIISCCF
+395 
-406 KWFSRCVRK
+406 